1 MWQIITLWLAGLASA
16 PTNTPAPPYA
26 SVLAR
31 QPYGVTLRLLLAPDQ
46 AAQREI
52 QLDHGNVQGVSWLV
66 KETDNAQ
73 VRIVQIFAPSSQKLS
88 LRFRVRNDY
97 RDSAWSQPISVTTR
111 PAFKKAP
118 SEPSDF
124 AVTAA
129 SPFAFALSW
138 RDTAQREHSFEIERC
153 DCGACQRI
161 ALALPNST
169 SRRIGGFLPKS
180 KASFRI
186 RAVNSAGHSP
196 WSTLRSVQTPALTQK
211 LVPISIQQS
220 QPWQYTE
227 CTTFAA
233 LKKQVAQDNRN
244 SIKFTSADPVTLQ
257 LTQLGPTHPT
267 LSVFNSHDCGSAGCE
282 FTVYAETNG
291 CLHVI
296 SMYGFREALDLGD
309 DWPILLA
316 RWHSNA
322 SRFGNIYSQMI
333 EGRYQDVDYAVI
345 IEGVESTLPSAD
357 TEFERAIDN
366 ASCHA
371 PVVKEVSTK
380 RAN

>member
-1 MWQIITLWLAGLASA
+1 MWQIITLWLAAVASA

-46 AAQREI
+46 AALREI
-52 QLDHGNVQGVSWLV
+52 QLDHGNAQGVSWLM

-111 PAFKKAP
+111 PAFSKAP

-153 DCGACQRI
+153 DCGPCQRI

-180 KASFRI
+180 GASFRI

-196 WSTLRSVQTPALTQK
+196 WSAVRTVQTPALTQK
-211 LVPISIQQS
+211 LVPISKPQLDS
-220 QPWQYTE
+220 RQPDE
-227 CTTFAA
+227 CITLAA
-233 LKKQVAQDNRN
+233 LKQQVAQDNRDA
-244 SIKFTSADPVTLQ
+244 IKFTDADPITLQ
-257 LTQLGPTHPT
+257 LTQLGPAHPT
-267 LSVFNSHDCGSAGCE
+267 VTVSNSNDCGTAGCE
-282 FTVYAETNG
+282 FSVYSETNG
-291 CLHVI
+291 CLRTI
-296 SMYGFREALDLGD
+296 NFGFREALDLGD
-309 DWPILLA
+309 DWPILVA

-322 SRFGNIYSQMI
+322 SLFGNIYSQMI

-345 IEGVESTLPSAD
+345 IEGVESTLPSA
-357 TEFERAIDN
+357 EAELERAIDS
-366 ASCHA
+366 ASCHK
-371 PVVKEVSTK
+371 PVVKEVSTE
-380 RAN
+380 RAK